1 MTRAYWRSRSIRRD
15 EATVRAVR
23 GGVSFR
29 RESALRLDAW
39 SIAFVLKSTVLV
51 ARLFLASLVAHNTL
65 IRARPLS
72 RLRHALL
79 SAMLSALILLAFEI
93 ILFRHFLSSGRDLNS
108 HWAAMFR
115 SSIAV
120 GVHSYFREVAALAS
134 DVGKIGGTDLI
145 TWKTGVIA
153 CLTSKLSQ
161 PSGRLLH

>member
-29 RESALRLDAW
+29 RESGLRLDAW
-39 SIAFVLKSTVLV
+39 SIAFVLKRTFLV

-72 RLRHALL
+72 RLRHTLL

-93 ILFRHFLSSGRDLNS
+93 ILFRHFLSSGRDLNY
-108 HWAAMFR
+108 HWAAIVPQR
-115 SSIAV
+115 HR
-120 GVHSYFREVAALAS
+120 G
-134 DVGKIGGTDLI
+134 
-145 TWKTGVIA
+145 
-153 CLTSKLSQ
+153 
-161 PSGRLLH
+161 